1 MSKYFPLPE
10 IYIHRNVYSI
20 PLADHI
26 YSMLRAILHDPAK
39 YPDPMRWAL
48 QKQSGFTWNIKPART
63 SEKSTLVSLPYDG
76 SVHAA
81 ALMVK
86 MGTHTLEE
94 TWEEYK
100 DLWYEDLA
108 AQVAHLEKGTGP

>member
-1 MSKYFPLPE
+1 
-10 IYIHRNVYSI
+10 
-20 PLADHI
+20 
-26 YSMLRAILHDPAK
+26 
-39 YPDPMRWAL
+39 
-48 QKQSGFTWNIKPART
+48 
-63 SEKSTLVSLPYDG
+63 
-76 SVHAA
+76 
-81 ALMVK
+81 MVK